1 MNVYKNQTIRRNGG
15 TFVAQCCT
23 IYGDSNV
30 IRGNG
35 NTINGDSSAITG
47 NGNTIN
53 GDSNAITGNRNT
65 INGDSNSINGNA
77 NSIRGDS
84 NYSNGTENTVEGE
97 NNAGVGAQSRQ
108 FGSIIANNSFGS
120 DAVFNFADYGVSFQN
135 NRYNVNS
142 FNSINSF
149 QNNRNNVNSFANVN
163 LGGSCFRP
171 NGQYLFNF
179 VSTNGD
185 ANKPVETVIIHDD
198 DKARVEKEAPLQ
210 LPDADPHEPEISADD
225 APDLCIVCFKRKI
238 RAVIVDCG
246 HSQLCVSCV
255 RECALSSGLCP
266 TCRTPIKHAIK
277 LFS

>member
-23 IYGDSNV
+23 IYGDSNA
-30 IRGNG
+30 IRGNA
-35 NTINGDSSAITG
+35 NTINGDSNMITG
-47 NGNTIN
+47 NGNTIT
-53 GDSNAITGNRNT
+53 GDSNAITGNGNT

-97 NNAGVGAQSRQ
+97 NNAGVDAQSKQ
-108 FGSIIANNSFGS
+108 FGSIGFGNSFGL
-120 DAVFNFADYGVSFQN
+120 FN
-135 NRYNVNS
+135 NVNNVKS
-142 FNSINSF
+142 FKSVNSF
-149 QNNRNNVNSFANVN
+149 QNNCNNVNSFQNNLNNVNSSANVN
-163 LGGSCFRP
+163 SRGSCFRP

-179 VSTNGD
+179 VNTSGD
-185 ANKPVETVIIHDD
+185 ANKPAETVVIHDD
-198 DKARVEKEAPLQ
+198 DDDDKTRVEKEAPLQ